1 MYEEYFEKRSSDV
14 SINFDAQQVHNQED
28 SPSTCPIIVEEQK
41 AHPIVTTSD
50 EQTSAISLNEA
61 DEFNQEDYVDF
72 DGNMVFVPYDAPNF
86 EEAESSKTA
95 LDPSN
100 MHELYVWE
108 LVPRPDG
115 KNIIAVKWLW
125 KNKSDAEN
133 IVIEKKSR
141 LFANG
146 YKKEEG
152 IEFEESFAPVAHLE
166 AVRMFIAF
174 AAHKNITIF

>member
-61 DEFNQEDYVDF
+61 DEFNQEDYF
-72 DGNMVFVPYDAPNF
+72 MSYQF
-86 EEAESSKTA
+86 ER
-95 LDPSN
+95 
-100 MHELYVWE
+100 LYVWE

-125 KNKSDAEN
+125 KNKSDVEN